1 MKTDSEAF
9 VPLSAEINSPAAA
22 IPRDRADYKLTS
34 IVTSTASS
42 CQEQV
47 IACTKTLTEA
57 AKDSLGC
64 LEKVTA
70 QWGNFNR
77 TKEWK
82 ELTDATTSGRK
93 AVTKLNQQV
102 TTYSQALVDIERLQS
117 QWLEAVNTRSG
128 ELQTLDAQYQLTQDK
143 LEFQENSL
151 FRLREEAAVAEQSL
165 ETTKADL
172 VATNT
177 QLKQARED
185 ISQFKYWIPKSP
197 KSRARPRDEYKELVI
212 STGQNQEEQSKLT
225 KSLYE
230 RREKLTQDESNLQ
243 TRYNDQQQR
252 ETELAFRI
260 RVHNDRE
267 SELRKLEEKATTDT
281 FKNHRDRNFLCEAMD
296 SLQSVVGLLKPVEDT
311 EKDIQQESRYLASAV
326 QVRISTLEEK
336 LQNEREAITEHM
348 QNVNHWKSAN
358 MHASRE
364 VNTLKNDIISKEDA
378 IQAHLRTIAER
389 DIQIAEHLLNVD
401 GLGRENQKL
410 QIEADDLDHVLKE
423 RSGDGDRLTSRVQE
437 LEQSLKASRRQYNTT
452 FQQQHDVQAKCDGLQ
467 GENEELKVSAE
478 RDSNS
483 RQQALITLQALQKST
498 ANEATTNQ
506 HRITELEAEVQQLA
520 SRITQQNAQS
530 TARVRRQDQQATETP
545 LVVIPRRIIA
555 EGSYIPYE
563 MEDSDI
569 ISQESG
575 IHQKRTRNDHTMVP
589 GSEDVA
595 SKRVRFA
602 DDTEPAIHIQ
612 TAPSRNQPSRSHADG
627 FINID
632 DLRDPSFLHANVPT
646 AVVDR
651 IRVQMENW
659 DRIRPDWEEGT
670 KRGDLKCAH
679 KFANHQGSSLN
690 GPYAC
695 DECTVKHRVCLAVR
709 ASKVQIRPLANR
721 GPAVTEEDSRIW
733 KVQFF
738 FVVTR
743 AVLSTCLSLPN
754 TTYELNSPPFNYR
767 THLRYASQRNTN
779 GS

>member
-1 MKTDSEAF
+1 MKIDSYAF

-22 IPRDRADYKLTS
+22 IPRDRADYKLTP

-47 IACTKTLTEA
+47 MACTKALTEA

-64 LEKVTA
+64 LEKATA
-70 QWGNFNR
+70 QWGTFNR

-102 TTYSQALVDIERLQS
+102 TTYGQALVDVGKLQS

-128 ELQTLDAQYQLTQDK
+128 ELQTLDTQYQLTQDK
-143 LEFQENSL
+143 LECQEGIL

-177 QLKQARED
+177 QLKRARED
-185 ISQFKYWIPKSP
+185 ISHFKFWIS
-197 KSRARPRDEYKELVI
+197 D
-212 STGQNQEEQSKLT
+212 STGQEQEEQSKLT
-225 KSLYE
+225 GSLNE
-230 RREKLTQDESNLQ
+230 RSEKFTRDKTNLQ
-243 TRYNDQQQR
+243 TRDNDQQQR
-252 ETELAFRI
+252 GTELAFEI
-260 RVHNDRE
+260 CAQNDRE
-267 SELRKLEEKATTDT
+267 SELRKPEEKAAADT
-281 FKNHRDRNFLCEAMD
+281 FKNQRDRIFLCEALD

-311 EKDIQQESRYLASAV
+311 EKDILQESRYLASAV
-326 QVRISTLEEK
+326 QTRISTLEEK
-336 LQNEREAITEHM
+336 LQNEREATTEHM
-348 QNVNHWKSAN
+348 QSVNHWKSAN

-364 VNTLKNDIISKEDA
+364 VNTLKNHIISKENA

-389 DIQIAEHLLNVD
+389 DMQIAEHLFNVD
-401 GLGRENQKL
+401 GLGRENQEL
-410 QIEADDLDHVLKE
+410 QTKADDLDRVLKE
-423 RSGDGDRLTSRVQE
+423 RYGDGNRLTSRVQE
-437 LEQSLKASRRQYNTT
+437 LEQSLEASRRQCTT
-452 FQQQHDVQAKCDGLQ
+452 TIQQQHDVQAKCDGLQ
-467 GENEELKVSAE
+467 RENEGLKVSAE

-483 RQQALITLQALQKST
+483 RQQALITLQALQRSI

-506 HRITELEAEVQQLA
+506 HRITELEAEVQQLT
-520 SRITQQNAQS
+520 SRMTRQNAHS

-545 LVVIPRRIIA
+545 LVVIPRRRIA

-563 MEDSDI
+563 MEDSDT

-602 DDTEPAIHIQ
+602 DDTEPAIHIP

-632 DLRDPSFLHANVPT
+632 DLRDLSFLHANVPT

-651 IRVQMENW
+651 IRVQMESW

-721 GPAVTEEDSRIW
+721 GPAVTEEDVAFWVESDDD
-733 KVQFF
+733 
-738 FVVTR
+738 
-743 AVLSTCLSLPN
+743 
-754 TTYELNSPPFNYR
+754 
-767 THLRYASQRNTN
+767 
-779 GS
+779 